1 MKLILAIGIGS
12 FIGGIFRFIISQVI
26 QSKSNSDFPWETLGV
41 NLIGC
46 FFIGLVFGL
55 SIKTNMPEAW
65 RLFLATGL
73 IGGFTTFS
81 AFSIETFNLIKNDQL
96 LYASTYIGSSVL
108 FGVAATIAGIYLIRY
123 IF

>member
-1 MKLILAIGIGS
+1 MKIILAIGIGS
-12 FIGGIFRFIISQVI
+12 FLGGILRYIIFQI
-26 QSKSNSDFPWETLGV
+26 IRSKSNSDFPWETLGV

-46 FFIGLVFGL
+46 FLIGLVFGL
-55 SIKTNMPEAW
+55 SVKTNMPEAW
-65 RLFLATGL
+65 KLFLATGL

-81 AFSIETFNLIKNDQL
+81 AFSIETVNLIKNDQL

-108 FGVAATIAGIYLIRY
+108 FGLAATIAGIYLIRL